1 MRVGTI
7 LVIGYGNDLRGDDA
21 AGPRAAAQVDA
32 WSSPGVEVRALHQLT
47 PELAEPLATADRA
60 IFLDAHPVSS
70 GAGVRVQR
78 LHPAVPTARLP
89 HTCDPRGLL
98 ALARTAFGRWPEAWW
113 ITIPATDFAFGA
125 PLSPLTE
132 RGIADALATVRL
144 LLAPSSPAADAAR
157 DPRPEFTTTEATAFP
172 DRDAS

>member
-1 MRVGTI
+1 MPRFAANSPWLSKLCRTALPQKTCGASY
-7 LVIGYGNDLRGDDA
+7 YG
-21 AGPRAAAQVDA
+21 P
-32 WSSPGVEVRALHQLT
+32 
-47 PELAEPLATADRA
+47 
-60 IFLDAHPVSS
+60 
-70 GAGVRVQR
+70 
-78 LHPAVPTARLP
+78 
-89 HTCDPRGLL
+89 
-98 ALARTAFGRWPEAWW
+98 ARTAFGRWPEAWW

-144 LLAPSSPAADAAR
+144 LLAPSSPATDAAR